1 MIPNNVHFLVN
12 FEEKR
17 VKHIPLLV
25 PGTQQSL
32 NNYLSQKVF
41 FMYLFLFIYLL
52 VCTSLSCRVWGHFP
66 NEGSNPGPCIGTAES

>member
-17 VKHIPLLV
+17 VKHILLLV

-41 FMYLFLFIYLL
+41 FMYLFLFIYLF